1 MNGKPAYEQ
10 LIADKL
16 QTLPVPDMAD
26 AIWARIQT
34 QLDIDLPADD
44 GSGGDNPAPQAPSG
58 GSNLLGQIG
67 LFIGIVA
74 LLTFFII
81 NKKNKQENIQPS
93 INIPASEIIQT
104 DSVPPDKAPPANA
117 IQMPLTP
124 PTQNTITTPL
134 PATPDSAFD
143 NVIANTVMDSAV
155 TDNTAV
161 AQPPVATPLPAV
173 IDSAPPK
180 RRRGVPLSDADY
192 RIVPKKDSLP

>member
-26 AIWARIQT
+26 AIWARIET
-34 QLDIDLPADD
+34 QLDIDLPNGD
-44 GSGGDNPAPQAPSG
+44 GGGESPAPQAPGG

-67 LFIGIVA
+67 MLIGIVA

-81 NKKNKQENIQPS
+81 NKQNKQENIQPS
-93 INIPASEIIQT
+93 INPPATEVIQT
-104 DSVPPDKAPPANA
+104 DSTPPDKAPPGNS
-117 IQMPLTP
+117 IQPQMLQSNQT
-124 PTQNTITTPL
+124 TATTPL
-134 PATPDSAFD
+134 PATPDSAFNNAVT
-143 NVIANTVMDSAV
+143 NVTTDSTT

-161 AQPPVATPLPAV
+161 APPPVAAPLPVTA
-173 IDSAPPK
+173 DSTAPK
-180 RRRGVPLSDADY
+180 RRRGVALSDADY